1 MIIYLR
7 HPKHGTKVACS
18 AHEAKD
24 DMEWGWEEFDPNDPD
39 ESESPAPSETVVS
52 ETSANTLRARR
63 RRKE

>member
-39 ESESPAPSETVVS
+39 DSESPASSETGAL
-52 ETSANTLRARR
+52 ENSANTLRARR